1 MTTPPDQLIPVAL
14 DVTDTARDA
23 AVVDETV
30 ERHGRFLIVE
40 PSAFRTGLF
49 GKDAAYL
56 SSPMPEYAETVGP
69 TRAYVQTGG
78 GSQPGDPVK
87 AARAILTAMSSA
99 KPPLRLVL
107 GGDAIDRIR
116 QRLGHLQDELTE
128 WEELGRDTALDE

>member
-1 MTTPPDQLIPVAL
+1 MRRQESGWV
-14 DVTDTARDA
+14 VQFSSVGGQFTAP
-23 AVVDETV
+23 
-30 ERHGRFLIVE
+30 G
-40 PSAFRTGLF
+40 F
-49 GKDAAYL
+49 GAYL

-87 AARAILTAMSSA
+87 AARAIL
-99 KPPLRLVL
+99 